1 MTGSTSTFLVVSEA
15 DYPVGQVT
23 VVAGEDGLVAILF
36 DPAGVEILAG
46 LSGVEVLGVDDV
58 AATGVDAKDLG
69 AEDVIAEDP
78 KAGNIENAAGT
89 EQSVRS
95 AARAA
100 SGHLEQAHR
109 ELGEYFAGER
119 TQFDVV
125 LDLATLRRLSAPG
138 SSPFQ
143 QTVQRAMTAIP
154 YGETQSYG
162 ELAASI
168 GNPGAARAVGSA
180 CANNPFPIVV
190 PCHRVVRADGSQ
202 GHYTGGKHIKETLLA
217 LERVVAQQKQESL

>member
-1 MTGSTSTFLVVSEA
+1 MAGSTSTYLVVSEA

-36 DPAGVEILAG
+36 DP
-46 LSGVEVLGVDDV
+46 SGVEVLAGLGGVDV
-58 AATGVDAKDLG
+58 VRVDAPNADALRADDPN
-69 AEDVIAEDP
+69 AEDTTH
-78 KAGNIENAAGT
+78 AAGT
-89 EQSVRS
+89 EESVQTESVQTEPVQTEPVQS

-100 SGHLEQAHR
+100 SGHLAQAHR

-143 QTVQRAMTAIP
+143 QTVQQAMTAIP

-202 GHYTGGKHIKETLLA
+202 GQYTGGKHIKETLLA
-217 LERVVAQQKQESL
+217 LEQAF